1 MSKENND
8 LDENEIIERYI
19 ILFLGVDKQPIPSI
33 LHLEKEIF
41 ILSNFNNV
49 IKNFF
54 NFQKHYYGPFSQELK
69 ESIEEPQYFSDAW
82 TVEGNKIEI
91 TEKGKQIFQKLL
103 DEYRGNKKFSEVLEA
118 IKLVRR
124 MYEKL
129 SREELLFLV
138 YITYPEYRIKSQI
151 FDEVYTKKDK
161 IALSLLK
168 KGLITKERYEEIRR
182 SK

>member
-1 MSKENND
+1 MPEENND

-54 NFQKHYYGPFSQELK
+54 NFQKHYYGPYSQELK
-69 ESIEEPQYFSDAW
+69 ESVEEPHYFSDAW
-82 TVEGNKIEI
+82 IIEGNKIEI
-91 TEKGKQIFQKLL
+91 TEKGKQIFQKFL
-103 DEYRGNKKFSEVLEA
+103 DEYRGNKRFNEVLEV

-129 SREELLFLV
+129 SMEELLLLV
-138 YITYPEYRIKSQI
+138 YVTYPKYRIKSQI
-151 FDEVYTKKDK
+151 FDEIYSKKDK

-168 KGLITKERYEEIRR
+168 KGLITKERCEEIRR
-182 SK
+182 GK